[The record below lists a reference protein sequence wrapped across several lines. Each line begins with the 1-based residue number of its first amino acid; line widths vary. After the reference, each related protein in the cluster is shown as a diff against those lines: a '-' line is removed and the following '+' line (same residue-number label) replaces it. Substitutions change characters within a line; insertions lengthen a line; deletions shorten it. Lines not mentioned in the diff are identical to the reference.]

1 MQLLIVVVSEGEG
14 LEVRCGRETHFLG
27 CTLLCLFEFFPYVCV
42 SCLEQNKTSYFF
54 KSVSPEANL
63 ERRPAATCQ
72 FPQFFPGSR
81 PLTVC
86 SASGHVLEYR
96 MRVRDV
102 YRHCSVSSGN
112 FICDPDGYIQWLVVF
127 TPP

>member
-1 MQLLIVVVSEGEG
+1 MWERNSTFYAVPFYVFWNFFLMYVF
-14 LEVRCGRETHFLG
+14 HFWN
-27 CTLLCLFEFFPYVCV
+27 E
-42 SCLEQNKTSYFF
+42 TSYFF
-54 KSVSPEANL
+54 KSVSPEANP

-86 SASGHVLEYR
+86 SASGHILQYR

-112 FICDPDGYIQWLVVF
+112 FICDPDGDTRWLVVF
-127 TPP
+127 TTP